1 MLSLYN
7 VNKVIDEEEILHNIS
22 FEIPRGVI
30 VGLVGR
36 NGSGK
41 TTLLRTIMG
50 ILDTDGGSVELDGR
64 SIHQHPEC
72 KKDMLYVPDSPEAL
86 HFYTPD
92 ECAKLYKA
100 MYPNFDYAYYVTLME
115 RFKLPRRKK
124 IRQFSK
130 GMKALTSLIL
140 AFSSKVS
147 LIILDE
153 PTNGIDPIVKKQVL
167 GMIVEEVAQREVSFI
182 ISSHQLEELERIADM
197 IIMIK
202 KGSVEATT
210 SQTDSEERF
219 KKFQVVFKGE
229 APQTLLDLPQVY
241 LLQQVGRVHTLLL
254 EDPTGSALTRLQ
266 EEQPLLLEKLP
277 VDLEDLFITKLGG
290 DDYVS

>member
-1 MLSLYN
+1 MLNLYN
-7 VNKVIDEEEILHNIS
+7 VNKVIDAEEILHNIS
-22 FEIPRGVI
+22 FEVPKGVI

-50 ILDTDGGSVELDGR
+50 ILDTDGGSIELDGR
-64 SIHQHPEC
+64 SIHKYPEC
-72 KKDMLYVPDSPEAL
+72 KSDMLFVPDSPEAIHL
-86 HFYTPD
+86 YTPD
-92 ECAKLYKA
+92 ECAKLYRA
-100 MYPNFDYAYYVTLME
+100 MYPHFDHSHYVTLME

-130 GMKALTSLIL
+130 GMKALVSLIL

-147 LIILDE
+147 VILLDE

-167 GMIVEEVAQREVSFI
+167 GMIVEEVAEREVSFI

-202 KGSVEATT
+202 EGSVEATT
-210 SQTDSEERF
+210 SLSDTEERF
-219 KKFQVVFKGE
+219 RKVQVVFNGE
-229 APQTLLDLPQVY
+229 APQTLLGLPQVY
-241 LLQQVGRVHTLLL
+241 LLNQVGRVHTLLL
-254 EDPTGSALTRLQ
+254 EDPTGSTWARLQ
-266 EEQPLLLEKLP
+266 AEQPLLLEKLP
-277 VDLEDLFITKLGG
+277 VGLEDLFITKLGG
-290 DDYVS
+290 DNYVS